1 MYSIREF
8 GSKYKGQRIQKAML
22 DVTKCEREIEK
33 LMKVVCIRPIIYV
46 KEKRG
51 DSVKHAWG
59 GLASSMREM
68 EQKPL
73 KQRVKE
79 VSLRR
84 IWTLFRD
91 YRGSLI
97 LIISLALVSAVIGLL
112 PPLVMKVII
121 DQAIPNGH
129 MQQLVWMVVLM
140 AVLPISSGMLGVWQN
155 YMNFKVAQG
164 VMRDLR
170 QGLFSNLQR
179 QSIGFFTT
187 ARSGEVIQRL
197 TEDVQA
203 VQGVV
208 TNLVVNTITQG
219 VIVFTTVVILFAMD
233 WKLAL
238 LSVLILPI
246 SMIPVRK
253 VSRLRKQMRQETQ
266 KVRAQ
271 MSSQLGEVFGISGAM
286 LTRIFGREES
296 QERQFQATNK
306 HVMDMELKLNL
317 MGRWFMMFVGVL
329 GPLGTAMIY
338 LYGGYAVIHGTMTI
352 GAIVAFA
359 AYLARLYTPFG
370 TLLNLHVE
378 VVTALGV
385 FQRIFEYIDMEPD
398 MVDRPNAKAL
408 HRLHGRVA
416 FHAVD
421 FAYSQGN
428 EVAVKEIVSQVSTGT
443 DKPSMRETEPESAV
457 TKQAG
462 PVLQGITFEAL
473 PNEVVALVGP
483 SGAGKS
489 TLISLIARL
498 YDPIAGKITVDDT
511 DLRDIKLQDLRRHI
525 GYVTQESFLFHAT
538 IADNLRFA
546 KEDATLQELEDA
558 CRKAYIHE
566 FILSLPQGYDTMVGE
581 RGHRLSGGERQRI
594 SIARA
599 ILKNPTILLLDE
611 ATSHLDSESE
621 MYVQEALQELMH
633 GRTTV
638 VIAHRL
644 STILAADQIL
654 VVQDGRIVERGR
666 HAELLQRRGM
676 YAMLYETQ
684 FEKAGSGV

>member
-1 MYSIREF
+1 MKNTWRGVG
-8 GSKYKGQRIQKAML
+8 GSDRTIPKKTL
-22 DVTKCEREIEK
+22 
-33 LMKVVCIRPIIYV
+33 
-46 KEKRG
+46 KE
-51 DSVKHAWG
+51 SV
-59 GLASSMREM
+59 
-68 EQKPL
+68 Q
-73 KQRVKE
+73 E

-84 IWTLFRD
+84 VWKLFRE
-91 YRGSLI
+91 YRVLLGF
-97 LIISLALVSAVIGLL
+97 IIVLALVGAVIGLG

-121 DQAIPNGH
+121 DHAIPAGDRG
-129 MQQLVWMVVLM
+129 QLLVM
-140 AVLPISSGMLGVWQN
+140 AALLVGLPVFSGVIGVWQN

-179 QSIGFFTT
+179 QSIGFFTNS
-187 ARSGEVIQRL
+187 RSGEVIQRV

-208 TNLVVNTITQG
+208 TNLVVNTITQS
-219 VIVFTTVVILFAMD
+219 VVVVTTTVILFILD
-233 WKLAL
+233 WRLAL
-238 LSVLILPI
+238 LSMIILPI

-253 VSRLRKQMRQETQ
+253 VSRLRKKMRQETQ

-271 MSSQLGEVFGISGAM
+271 MASQLGEVFGISGAL
-286 LTRIFGREES
+286 LTRIYGREHS
-296 QERQFQATNK
+296 QAAQFQATNK
-306 HVMDMELKLNL
+306 QVMDMELKVNL

-329 GPLGTAMIY
+329 GPIGTAIIY
-338 LYGGYAVIHGTMTI
+338 LYGGYAVIQGTMTV

-359 AYLARLYTPFG
+359 AYLGRLYQPFG

-378 VVTALGV
+378 VVTAMGV
-385 FQRIFEYIDMEPD
+385 FGRIFEYMDMKPEMED
-398 MVDRPNAKAL
+398 GSNAKSLEAPA
-408 HRLHGRVA
+408 GRIT
-416 FHAVD
+416 FRD
-421 FAYSQGN
+421 
-428 EVAVKEIVSQVSTGT
+428 VKFGYVGGKTGR
-443 DKPSMRETEPESAV
+443 DGLVMEGEDEL
-457 TKQAG
+457 
-462 PVLQGITFEAL
+462 VLQGISFEAK
-473 PNEVVALVGP
+473 PSEVVAIVGP

-498 YDPIAGKITVDDT
+498 YDPTGGSIEVDGL
-511 DLRDIKLQDLRRHI
+511 DLRDVKLAELRSHI

-538 IADNLRFA
+538 LRENLRFA
-546 KEDATLQELEDA
+546 REEASQEEIEEA

-566 FILSLPQGYDTMVGE
+566 FIQSLPDGYDTMVGE

-621 MYVQEALQELMH
+621 RYVQEALQELMK
-633 GRTTV
+633 GRTTL

-654 VVQDGRIVERGR
+654 VVQDGRVVERGR
-666 HAELLQRRGM
+666 HQELVAQQGV

-684 FEKAGSGV
+684 FAEV